1 MELQLSA
8 EEAALIERVLRQFVS
23 ELKPEIT
30 GTENYEWR
38 QAMKQD
44 EAMAK
49 NLLERLHARQEPAAD
64 EVIILGEATVTIVSE
79 RPDS

>member
-1 MELQLSA
+1 
-8 EEAALIERVLRQFVS
+8 
-23 ELKPEIT
+23 
-30 GTENYEWR
+30 
-38 QAMKQD
+38 MKQD